1 MLAFNN
7 LITLLFDTYAMIV
20 LARLWLQWSRADF
33 YNPFSQFVVKATQ
46 PAIGP
51 LRRVIPSLGKFDTA
65 TFVFALLV
73 ILSKFIL
80 FFVLSGS
87 MLPVLTTLVL
97 VLFGLLKS
105 AFWLLFIVLIG
116 SMILSFVPNVGPSIR
131 YVLHQLTDPLL
142 APIRQF
148 LPSLGGLDF
157 SPLVLILAIQFALD
171 LIGQYLPYLM

>member
-1 MLAFNN
+1 
-7 LITLLFDTYAMIV
+7 
-20 LARLWLQWSRADF
+20 
-33 YNPFSQFVVKATQ
+33 
-46 PAIGP
+46 
-51 LRRVIPSLGKFDTA
+51 
-65 TFVFALLV
+65 
-73 ILSKFIL
+73 
-80 FFVLSGS
+80 
-87 MLPVLTTLVL
+87 VLTTLVL

-116 SMILSFVPNVGPSIR
+116 NMILSFVPNVGPSIR

-142 APIRQF
+142 APIRRF